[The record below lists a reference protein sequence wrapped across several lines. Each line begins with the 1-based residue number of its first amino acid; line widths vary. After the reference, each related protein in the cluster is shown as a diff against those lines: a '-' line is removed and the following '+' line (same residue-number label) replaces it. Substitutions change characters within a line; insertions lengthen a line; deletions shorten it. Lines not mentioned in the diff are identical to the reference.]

1 MFSTQRQKENPF
13 QVSLFQE
20 NETMSQ
26 EEEAKERKQKKKMKN
41 KSGD

>member
-1 MFSTQRQKENPF
+1 MLSTQRQKENPF
-13 QVSLFQE
+13 QVSLLQE

-26 EEEAKERKQKKKMKN
+26 EEEAKERKQKEKMKN

>member
-1 MFSTQRQKENPF
+1 MLSTQRQRENPF
-13 QVSLFQE
+13 QVSLFQG

-26 EEEAKERKQKKKMKN
+26 DEEAKERKQKEKMKK